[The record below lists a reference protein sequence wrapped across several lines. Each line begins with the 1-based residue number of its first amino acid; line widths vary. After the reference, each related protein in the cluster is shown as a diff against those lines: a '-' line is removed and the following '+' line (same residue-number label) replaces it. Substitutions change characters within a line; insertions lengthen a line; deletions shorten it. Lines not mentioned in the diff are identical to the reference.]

1 MNRRQFLEL
10 AAMLSLIFTG
20 RSADAAQHPV
30 SSRAGREVILLDTL
44 IAGWQYHRG
53 DQVWHLL
60 KSGAPLTLLRE
71 PRNPHDEMAIAVFA
85 DGVKLGYIPR
95 IHNTVIAGM
104 MDQDMPIEAR
114 VLEKH
119 KTTRPWEKMEIRITM
134 AV

>member
-1 MNRRQFLEL
+1 
-10 AAMLSLIFTG
+10 MLPLILTG
-20 RSADAAQHPV
+20 RRADAAQHPV
-30 SSRAGREVILLDTL
+30 SSGTGREVVLLDTL
-44 IAGWQYHRG
+44 IAGWQYHQG
-53 DQVWHLL
+53 DRVWPLL
-60 KSGAPLTLLRE
+60 KRGAPLTLVRE

-119 KTTRPWEKMEIRITM
+119 KTPHPWEKMEIRVTM
-134 AV
+134 IA